1 MPHRCIK
8 CHTIYRE
15 GTAEILNGCPKCGN
29 NKFEYIKEEKDEPS
43 IDKIIEETQA
53 REEKR
58 KITPES
64 VESVRIV
71 TPGEYELNLD
81 SLLKKEEIIL
91 GIRDGERY
99 IVPLTTVFKTHSKK
113 KDKKEK
119 KKETKES
126 H

>member
-8 CHTIYRE
+8 CHTTYEE

-29 NKFEYIKEEKDEPS
+29 NKFEYIKEEKDEPN
-43 IDKIIEETQA
+43 IGKIIEETHVTQQN
-53 REEKR
+53 R
-58 KITPES
+58 KMTPDS

-81 SLLKKEEIIL
+81 SLLKKEDIIL
-91 GIRDGERY
+91 GIRDGDRY
-99 IVPLTTVFKTHSKK
+99 IVPLTTVFETHSKD

-119 KKETKES
+119 KRETKQ
-126 H
+126 